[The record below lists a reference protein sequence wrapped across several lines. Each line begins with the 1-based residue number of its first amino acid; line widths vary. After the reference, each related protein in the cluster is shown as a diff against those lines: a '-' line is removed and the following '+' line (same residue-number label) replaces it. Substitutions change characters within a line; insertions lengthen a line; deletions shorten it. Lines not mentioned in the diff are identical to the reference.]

1 MTTTNQAPQSLLST
15 GARLAT
21 ALAVVACV
29 AAAWVAGEHES
40 HRAVQTASTAITGP
54 TYVTL
59 PAVEI
64 VGQRQKSGEAVAA
77 TANAQQAL

>member
-1 MTTTNQAPQSLLST
+1 MTHTNQAPQSLLST
-15 GARLAT
+15 GARIAT

-29 AAAWVAGEHES
+29 ASAWVAGEHES

-54 TYVTL
+54 LYVTL

-64 VGQRQKSGEAVAA
+64 VGKRQQSGEAVA
-77 TANAQQAL
+77 TAGNAQQAL